1 MLDAF
6 VRKVNDIK
14 NISVASFDHSAH
26 PARLNK

>member
-14 NISVASFDHSAH
+14 NISVASFDHPAH
-26 PARLNK
+26 PAPIK